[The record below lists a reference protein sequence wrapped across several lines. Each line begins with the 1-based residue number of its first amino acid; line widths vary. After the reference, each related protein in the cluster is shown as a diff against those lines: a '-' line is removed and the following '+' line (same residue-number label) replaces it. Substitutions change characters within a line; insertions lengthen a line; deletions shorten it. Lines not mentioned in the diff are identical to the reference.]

1 VTEKLVEFS
10 GKLDL
15 IAGKMD
21 FIVGKMDFIVG
32 KLDAVLEKLLEVNQA
47 QDARAK
53 KMEEAHLAEAMKFNE
68 MLREFMQGR
77 QPRDY

>member
-1 VTEKLVEFS
+1 MTEKLEEFS

-21 FIVGKMDFIVG
+21 FIV
-32 KLDAVLEKLLEVNQA
+32 EKLLEVNQA

-53 KMEEAHLAEAMKFNE
+53 KLEEAHLAEAMKFNE
-68 MLREFMQGR
+68 MLKELMQGL